1 MSKNRVKISEDKARK
16 IAVGATVGGVL
27 LIIFLTVIL
36 IIQFVQIGVRNS
48 QRAQLEEEISRYE
61 NMIES
66 DQTDLDYYRTQAGL
80 HYLARKEGW
89 R

>member
-1 MSKNRVKISEDKARK
+1 MSKNKVQISEDKARK

-27 LIIFLTVIL
+27 LIIFLVVIL

>member
-61 NMIES
+61 DMIES